1 MAAAQVLAL
10 QPRVPELRESSPKQ
24 GLADSPLV
32 LRTFFFPHVSP
43 FEDNRFERCIQSE
56 LAVGTLTR
64 AVVPVAG
71 VPATTELDPLQCA
84 LLPYPHVAEYK
95 NSEED
100 QHFQKAE
107 RSKPLELGRPWK

>member
-43 FEDNRFERCIQSE
+43 FEDNRFERCIQSDGGRD
-56 LAVGTLTR
+56 AH
-64 AVVPVAG
+64 A
-71 VPATTELDPLQCA
+71 
-84 LLPYPHVAEYK
+84 
-95 NSEED
+95 NSCN
-100 QHFQKAE
+100 
-107 RSKPLELGRPWK
+107 GCG